1 MVRQGAPIPPKASDE
16 NAAAKSGSQPET
28 PALEDELGSEVAE
41 EGEDREESDR
51 SHESAD
57 CTDQTNQPAQRVSAT
72 REELKRMKE
81 LKSLATFH
89 EWIRESMDEAV
100 QRMPKV
106 KPLNLAGLSK
116 EVGDVI
122 R

>member
-1 MVRQGAPIPPKASDE
+1 MAQQGAPEPPKVSDE
-16 NAAAKSGSQPET
+16 NAAAKSGSQPGT
-28 PALEDELGSEVAE
+28 PALVDELGPEVAG
-41 EGEDREESDR
+41 EGDDREESDR

-57 CTDQTNQPAQRVSAT
+57 CTDQTSQPAKQVSAT

-100 QRMPKV
+100 QRMPQV

>member
-1 MVRQGAPIPPKASDE
+1 
-16 NAAAKSGSQPET
+16 
-28 PALEDELGSEVAE
+28 
-41 EGEDREESDR
+41 
-51 SHESAD
+51 
-57 CTDQTNQPAQRVSAT
+57 
-72 REELKRMKE
+72 MKE